1 MEMFDKKL
9 ISIIVERVYRDQV
22 VRLIEDSGASGF
34 TEYTEISGKG
44 RHGIRSDHGGLG
56 GISGN
61 LEIVSI
67 TGPEVAERI
76 LQGLSTMLDRGVVM
90 VVYVA
95 DVKVIRNKHFD

>member
-1 MEMFDKKL
+1 MFDKKL